1 MKLRTRLVVV
11 TILVIVPMVAT
22 LSWLDVRSR
31 HRAAAFLLS
40 ELVSQRLQLPD
51 ERARCEADPAAWGA
65 MRRPGR
71 PMVATSW
78 SSAGGPPPHG
88 VPFEPPRGPP
98 PGPPPRH
105 LRMTMPSGAMPVHY
119 VYDDALVSTNRA
131 APSMSRDDVR
141 DLEEGELRV
150 LPQGF
155 YSEDVDVLARTPW
168 GQGPCAYVLT
178 HGTTTPGFV
187 GALLPSSPIWLA
199 PLAAVM
205 IAILIAVGPVV
216 ARLRRLTLAVARS
229 AERGF
234 IDEVPVEGRDEVKEL
249 AVAFGAASR
258 EVRAQLAAKDLR
270 ERSLR
275 DFLSNTTHDVMIP
288 LTVLKAHLTTLLG
301 AYREGQLSDLAV
313 LTGAMDEAHYIG
325 ALLHNLAV
333 AAKLD
338 AGEPVSLSDGVDLGA
353 LVLRIVGRHAPIAR
367 QRRIVLEHAVPE
379 QPLTTRADVTM
390 LEQAVSNIVYNAIRH
405 NPTGGHVAVT
415 LESISDE
422 RFRIRVLDDGPGIP
436 ATELARLLERGQ
448 RGDDA
453 RTRAPEGRGLGLDI
467 VQRDLRSRERGRVV
481 DPLRTDH
488 GFRPRA
494 ARDAH
499 ERDHDEQPHETA
511 LSRAPGEVRGPS
523 RSTCSP
529 PNSDGPKRSS

>member
-11 TILVIVPMVAT
+11 TIAVVVPMVAA

-31 HRAAAFLLS
+31 HRAAAYLLS
-40 ELVSQRLQLPD
+40 ELVIQRLQFPD
-51 ERARCEADPAAWGA
+51 ERARCEADPATWSAMPRLGSTRRSPPGPWSGA
-65 MRRPGR
+65 PPGVPFELR
-71 PMVATSW
+71 
-78 SSAGGPPPHG
+78 GGPPPPHHAR
-88 VPFEPPRGPP
+88 PP
-98 PGPPPRH
+98 
-105 LRMTMPSGAMPVHY
+105 MPSGAMPVHY
-119 VYDDALVSTNRA
+119 VYDDALVSTNRS
-131 APSMSRDDVR
+131 APSVSREDVR
-141 DLEEGELRV
+141 DLVEGALRV

-155 YSEDVDVLARTPW
+155 YSEDVYVLARTPW
-168 GQGPCAYVLT
+168 GHGPCAYVLT
-178 HGTTTPGFV
+178 YGTTTPGFV
-187 GALLPSSPIWLA
+187 GALLPSSPIWLV

-216 ARLRRLTLAVARS
+216 ARLRRLTAAVTRS

-234 IDEVPVEGRDEVKEL
+234 VDEVPVEGRDEVKEL
-249 AVAFGAASR
+249 ALAFGAASR
-258 EVRAQLAAKDLR
+258 EVRAQLAAKDQR

-275 DFLSNTTHDVMIP
+275 DFLANTTHDVMIP

-301 AYREGQLSDLAV
+301 AHREHPLSSV

-338 AGEPVSLSDGVDLGA
+338 AGEPVSLSDTVDLGA
-353 LVLRIVGRHAPIAR
+353 LILRIVGRHAPIAR
-367 QRRIVLEHAVPE
+367 QREIVLEHAVPE

-405 NPTGGHVAVT
+405 NRPGGHVAVT
-415 LESISDE
+415 LESLSDE

-453 RTRAPEGRGLGLDI
+453 RTRDPEGRGLGLDI
-467 VQRDLRSRERGRVV
+467 VQRVARLHDHELRFGPSEFGGLHVDLEGMLVSSRG
-481 DPLRTDH
+481 
-488 GFRPRA
+488 
-494 ARDAH
+494 
-499 ERDHDEQPHETA
+499 A
-511 LSRAPGEVRGPS
+511 LS
-523 RSTCSP
+523 
-529 PNSDGPKRSS
+529 